1 MTESD
6 PEPASLRALAYDD
19 AVDAGLEPRSYA
31 WQDVPL
37 GKWAGR
43 LDFKT
48 WANPTAQGHMVCYFT
63 AASDGRRYRL
73 SAFRSGA
80 SYRYTPK
87 DGGIDFSEPGLDGR
101 VFLLTVE
108 GVRKMG
114 AAWIAAE
121 HHVE

>member
-1 MTESD
+1 LNETES
-6 PEPASLRALAYDD
+6 PNLRALAYND
-19 AVDAGLEPRSYA
+19 AVDSGLEPRSYA
-31 WQDVPL
+31 WQGVPV
-37 GKWAGR
+37 GTWSGR

-48 WANPTAQGHMVCYFT
+48 WANTTAQGHMVCYFT
-63 AASDGRRYRL
+63 AAADGRRYRL

-101 VFLLTVE
+101 MFFVTVE
-108 GVRKMG
+108 ATRQQG